1 MKNNVSTFL
10 KDSHNLLFKIFNN
23 LEELTELLS
32 SNSNKLV
39 EIQSYYL
46 NNTDTSYYEY
56 IQKAKDILDNYY
68 KKEKNLIEPSVKD
81 LLDKFYTNTMS
92 NLEKYQTQL
101 DDISERLDNGEIIIS
116 LATTEDYQKSI
127 NNIYNSKIIVN
138 EIIETIKNKF
148 LESINLQ
155 SNGYFISQNE
165 IETNKQS
172 LEPISEKSIKM
183 AYSIDKN
190 ELIDKTFDEVMISFR
205 DKFIEL
211 LNYNSN
217 SIKQK
222 FSLEENV
229 LGSTL
234 FDSTYLNE
242 IDENLKTEK
251 INILTNIKK
260 ENDNYLKYVNDIM
273 NNFEGKSGLS
283 MNKIISE
290 LFNMMNDLYF
300 DNLNKAYNTSLY
312 FTFKNIN
319 DIINYNIKLG
329 DEFFKQV
336 KEKKSVHITKR
347 FENQYKYFNNSI
359 QEIKNFIDKQ
369 LKKNFANKYKNI
381 INKIRASLQSIKSN
395 EILEKYHKQLPL
407 AKKHLEYITELFET
421 FNRHISDDTYNN
433 KFLPKIINFINTTNN
448 ILIKK
453 EKEYEN
459 IYKDMAKNKYNDI
472 KFDYD
477 VKRVEKGKRYCC
489 DYFLWWCIEH
499 CRKKDKIYYDGYNV
513 KATKNYEKLKKIN
526 FDEYTKTLDNK
537 FNELY
542 PKLSKDAITYNSF
555 LNDLDN
561 EIKSKKENLYK
572 SGENYL
578 NNIEQIFKSILE
590 EKLGNNL
597 LLSSYNYF
605 KNKISNILPNELDNI
620 KSQWEN
626 SFNELYN
633 NIDSN
638 KEKFKSS
645 IYEFFLIG
653 NFYHQA
659 YSQNIAYDYS
669 ELIVDK
675 LKNEFNYTNKYY
687 YNIITSKLNDTYS
700 YILNNLPM
708 NEKPFDDILN
718 IRINEIKKSQKN
730 IFKNLQNS
738 KNEILNKNKQEVFL
752 QVNSNNFFS
761 INDIIKDHI
770 KDFSSIILDKLNNLG
785 MISYQIQKDNTEE
798 LTVAKFYLENSING
812 KHIKKNYEVVN
823 KANFVDLQTDEY
835 QKLIDDILK
844 IDKDEFIKNIL
855 TFLNKLNEINKNNF
869 NFEYEKY
876 NKILQN
882 KLHEEFFTKDKLIE
896 KINSLYTKG
905 LYNPNKSSKEKID
918 NIIQNILSKIITH
931 LTKEETKLSNVL
943 TSYSKDFSYIEERL
957 NNYKTSIYK
966 KIYSS
971 ITYVVNDFHE
981 EILEIFYKNYIEK
994 GLNEYEK
1001 NIDDTTFGTVNFL
1014 NMSINLDEII
1024 DKEFKLYITEY
1035 RNLTL
1040 NQIEYLFKKNIQIL
1054 DELFNFSIIK
1064 ETINNAIDN
1073 EYNKKLLPILKKYCI
1088 NNPGD
1093 EGISNYD
1100 LSSEILSDIN
1110 GFIDQQISNIKII
1123 MKEMKGKE
1131 YQINNF
1137 IPADFSSGKGNIYD
1151 IISDMFKNFSM
1162 SYTAQEK
1169 KEFNKVVGESVSK
1182 DFNNLI
1188 SNFIP
1193 SFGVDFFDRILN
1205 YNQNLKIKSL
1215 YYDLKTS
1222 ITETILYY
1230 IGLAANVGN
1239 NFYLPLDIKLKLYD
1253 LNNLDK
1259 IVTEKNN
1266 FIMDNLKNILD
1277 TYFEE
1282 TKNYMINKYLNE
1294 MNTNEEFDLKFND
1307 ELIVII
1313 KGIINGNI
1321 HNYENEYINKMKIYI
1336 REKFIKEY
1344 TNILNDA
1351 TEDMKVFIEMLK
1363 IQLKAQL
1370 DNLFTLDSEA
1380 VLNEIEI
1387 KLNNTKIAVEEYNE
1401 HFLSFKISE
1410 EVIIFLDNFGDNF
1423 LISKYNSIK
1432 ELLDKRT
1439 TELIINNMEKLS
1451 NEYRNAYSI
1460 SYFQEEVNKINQNF
1474 SSYYNKFN
1482 NILKTYGTIEDVY
1495 KNNLEK
1501 EMANNTRL
1509 RLLDEEINNEINNGY
1524 KFADIKLDSL
1534 INEIKNCSLFV
1545 KDYIQNLDLFVIFEN
1560 NINNYINKKNN
1571 QYTYSSYNL
1580 EKNKNKNQY
1589 YDLMVERLEELN
1601 QLSSEY
1607 YSQISVIY
1615 NLMKEQ
1621 IINNINEINELI
1633 NLCKKVTFDTISN
1646 KYIEIKNN
1654 FDTIIDSQNTEK
1666 KKIDIQSYNLQELDN
1681 SFTVDTSVGNYIINN
1696 KYILDLTFEGEEK
1709 TPKLIGKIESYIIP
1723 KKFQIDFY
1731 SSVGQ
1736 NGKIGRKIDLN
1747 FKNISSYTNIIFDAG
1762 LNQVNIITNFN
1773 FDEFTVKT
1781 QYYETKETEQTINL
1795 GSLYIIPTRPMIVNI
1810 DTPED
1815 ERFCEIPSK
1824 NITLFENYYY

>member
-1 MKNNVSTFL
+1 MKNDVSTFL
-10 KDSHNLLFKIFNN
+10 KDSHNLLFKLFNN

-46 NNTDTSYYEY
+46 NNTDTSYYEH

-211 LNYNSN
+211 LNYNGN

-234 FDSTYLNE
+234 FDSIYLNE
-242 IDENLKTEK
+242 IDENLKREK

-300 DNLNKAYNTSLY
+300 DNLNEAYNTSLY

-336 KEKKSVHITKR
+336 EEKKSVHITKR
-347 FENQYKYFNNSI
+347 FKNQYKYFNNSI

-369 LKKNFANKYKNI
+369 LKNNFANKYKNI

-395 EILEKYHKQLPL
+395 KILEKYHKQLPL

-459 IYKDMAKNKYNDI
+459 IYKDMAKKKYNDI

-477 VKRVEKGKRYCC
+477 EKRVVKGKRYCC
-489 DYFLWWCIEH
+489 DHFLWWCIEH

-526 FDEYTKTLDNK
+526 FDEYTKILDNK

-675 LKNEFNYTNKYY
+675 LKNEFNYSNKYY
-687 YNIITSKLNDTYS
+687 YNVITSKLNDTYS

-718 IRINEIKKSQKN
+718 IRINEIKKYFQK
-730 IFKNLQNS
+730 
-738 KNEILNKNKQEVFL
+738 
-752 QVNSNNFFS
+752 
-761 INDIIKDHI
+761 
-770 KDFSSIILDKLNNLG
+770 
-785 MISYQIQKDNTEE
+785 
-798 LTVAKFYLENSING
+798 
-812 KHIKKNYEVVN
+812 
-823 KANFVDLQTDEY
+823 
-835 QKLIDDILK
+835 
-844 IDKDEFIKNIL
+844 
-855 TFLNKLNEINKNNF
+855 
-869 NFEYEKY
+869 
-876 NKILQN
+876 
-882 KLHEEFFTKDKLIE
+882 FTKFE
-896 KINSLYTKG
+896 K
-905 LYNPNKSSKEKID
+905 
-918 NIIQNILSKIITH
+918 
-931 LTKEETKLSNVL
+931 
-943 TSYSKDFSYIEERL
+943 
-957 NNYKTSIYK
+957 
-966 KIYSS
+966 
-971 ITYVVNDFHE
+971 
-981 EILEIFYKNYIEK
+981 
-994 GLNEYEK
+994 
-1001 NIDDTTFGTVNFL
+1001 
-1014 NMSINLDEII
+1014 
-1024 DKEFKLYITEY
+1024 
-1035 RNLTL
+1035 
-1040 NQIEYLFKKNIQIL
+1040 
-1054 DELFNFSIIK
+1054 
-1064 ETINNAIDN
+1064 
-1073 EYNKKLLPILKKYCI
+1073 
-1088 NNPGD
+1088 
-1093 EGISNYD
+1093 
-1100 LSSEILSDIN
+1100 
-1110 GFIDQQISNIKII
+1110 
-1123 MKEMKGKE
+1123 
-1131 YQINNF
+1131 
-1137 IPADFSSGKGNIYD
+1137 
-1151 IISDMFKNFSM
+1151 
-1162 SYTAQEK
+1162 
-1169 KEFNKVVGESVSK
+1169 
-1182 DFNNLI
+1182 
-1188 SNFIP
+1188 
-1193 SFGVDFFDRILN
+1193 
-1205 YNQNLKIKSL
+1205 
-1215 YYDLKTS
+1215 
-1222 ITETILYY
+1222 
-1230 IGLAANVGN
+1230 
-1239 NFYLPLDIKLKLYD
+1239 
-1253 LNNLDK
+1253 
-1259 IVTEKNN
+1259 
-1266 FIMDNLKNILD
+1266 
-1277 TYFEE
+1277 
-1282 TKNYMINKYLNE
+1282 
-1294 MNTNEEFDLKFND
+1294 
-1307 ELIVII
+1307 
-1313 KGIINGNI
+1313 
-1321 HNYENEYINKMKIYI
+1321 
-1336 REKFIKEY
+1336 
-1344 TNILNDA
+1344 
-1351 TEDMKVFIEMLK
+1351 
-1363 IQLKAQL
+1363 
-1370 DNLFTLDSEA
+1370 
-1380 VLNEIEI
+1380 
-1387 KLNNTKIAVEEYNE
+1387 
-1401 HFLSFKISE
+1401 
-1410 EVIIFLDNFGDNF
+1410 
-1423 LISKYNSIK
+1423 
-1432 ELLDKRT
+1432 
-1439 TELIINNMEKLS
+1439 
-1451 NEYRNAYSI
+1451 
-1460 SYFQEEVNKINQNF
+1460 
-1474 SSYYNKFN
+1474 
-1482 NILKTYGTIEDVY
+1482 
-1495 KNNLEK
+1495 
-1501 EMANNTRL
+1501 
-1509 RLLDEEINNEINNGY
+1509 
-1524 KFADIKLDSL
+1524 
-1534 INEIKNCSLFV
+1534 
-1545 KDYIQNLDLFVIFEN
+1545 
-1560 NINNYINKKNN
+1560 
-1571 QYTYSSYNL
+1571 
-1580 EKNKNKNQY
+1580 
-1589 YDLMVERLEELN
+1589 
-1601 QLSSEY
+1601 
-1607 YSQISVIY
+1607 
-1615 NLMKEQ
+1615 
-1621 IINNINEINELI
+1621 
-1633 NLCKKVTFDTISN
+1633 
-1646 KYIEIKNN
+1646 
-1654 FDTIIDSQNTEK
+1654 
-1666 KKIDIQSYNLQELDN
+1666 
-1681 SFTVDTSVGNYIINN
+1681 
-1696 KYILDLTFEGEEK
+1696 
-1709 TPKLIGKIESYIIP
+1709 
-1723 KKFQIDFY
+1723 
-1731 SSVGQ
+1731 
-1736 NGKIGRKIDLN
+1736 
-1747 FKNISSYTNIIFDAG
+1747 
-1762 LNQVNIITNFN
+1762 
-1773 FDEFTVKT
+1773 
-1781 QYYETKETEQTINL
+1781 
-1795 GSLYIIPTRPMIVNI
+1795 
-1810 DTPED
+1810 
-1815 ERFCEIPSK
+1815 
-1824 NITLFENYYY
+1824 